1 MRTLKYPLQFG
12 RAERLKEEWRTQG
25 IQMGT
30 EGEGGGKKK
39 KGGKKGA
46 RSMAN
51 DEEVVSEEGERSSN
65 QRK

>member
-1 MRTLKYPLQFG
+1 M
-12 RAERLKEEWRTQG
+12 KEEWRTQG

-51 DEEVVSEEGERSSN
+51 DEEVESEEGERSSN